1 VTRLL
6 ALDLGTKTGWAVSPI
21 ESGVWNLASRRF
33 EGGGMRYLRFRQH
46 LTEALQGV
54 TAVYF
59 EEVRRHLGV
68 DAAHIY
74 GGLLAI
80 LSEECERRNI
90 PYSGVPVG
98 SIKRHATG
106 KGNADKE
113 KMLTFARARWGKIV
127 TDDNHADALW
137 ILDYVQNG
145 GGA

>member
-1 VTRLL
+1 
-6 ALDLGTKTGWAVSPI
+6 
-21 ESGVWNLASRRF
+21 
-33 EGGGMRYLRFRQH
+33 
-46 LTEALQGV
+46 
-54 TAVYF
+54 
-59 EEVRRHLGV
+59 LGV